1 MSAYSHVLLPIFLL
15 VFINQMADT
24 KLTQVKKTYWGRFAN
39 PWSTWE
45 DTRIKAGLIMPF
57 TLGETNN
64 SPDPKD
70 PLLNTTLP
78 IHTPKFFNS
87 EFEKLGVRLTWLGHS
102 SVLFQIDGVRVLC
115 DPIFSDRCSASS
127 LIGPHRYRPP
137 PCRIDDLPHIDAV
150 VISHNH
156 YDHLDVNSVQELD
169 KRFPG
174 LYWYVPSGIRDFI
187 LSTVSQASKDRVREF
202 MWWEE
207 KPIGDTGVK
216 AVFTPAQHWS
226 ARNFIFDSF
235 TTLWGSWALIGPKHR
250 VWFGGDTGYCSV
262 FKEIGEH
269 LGPFDV
275 AAIPIGAYKPRWAL
289 KSQHV
294 DPTEAVQIHREI
306 KAKHSIG
313 IHWGT
318 FPLSKESYLAPK
330 YDLEKAVKE
339 AGLTESDFKT
349 IYHGQSY
356 CYHGYKNDTGFI
368 E

>member
-1 MSAYSHVLLPIFLL
+1 
-15 VFINQMADT
+15 
-24 KLTQVKKTYWGRFAN
+24 
-39 PWSTWE
+39 
-45 DTRIKAGLIMPF
+45 
-57 TLGETNN
+57 
-64 SPDPKD
+64 
-70 PLLNTTLP
+70 
-78 IHTPKFFNS
+78 
-87 EFEKLGVRLTWLGHS
+87 
-102 SVLFQIDGVRVLC
+102 
-115 DPIFSDRCSASS
+115 
-127 LIGPHRYRPP
+127 
-137 PCRIDDLPHIDAV
+137 IDDLPHIDAV

-169 KRFPG
+169 KRFPD
-174 LYWYVPSGIRDFI
+174 LYWFVPSGIRDFI
-187 LSTVSQASKDRVREF
+187 LATVSQANKDRVQEF

-226 ARNFIFDSF
+226 ARNFFFDSF
-235 TTLWGSWALIGPKHR
+235 TDLKHSQLPVAVIHPFQTLWGSWALIGPKHR

-294 DPTEAVQIHREI
+294 DPIEAVQIHKEI

-318 FPLSKESYLAPK
+318 FPLSKESYMAPK
-330 YDLEKAVKE
+330 HDLEEAVEE
-339 AGLTESDFKT
+339 AGLTKSDFQT

-356 CYHGYKNDTGFI
+356 CYHGYLNDTGFI